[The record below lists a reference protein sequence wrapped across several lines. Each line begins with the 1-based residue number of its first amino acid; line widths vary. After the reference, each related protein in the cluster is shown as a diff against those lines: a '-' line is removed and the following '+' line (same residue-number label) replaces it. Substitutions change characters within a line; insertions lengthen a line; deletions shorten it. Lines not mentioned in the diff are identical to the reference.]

1 MDYFDD
7 KPIRRSN
14 IRRERWAIFGVVVLL
29 LGAVAA
35 PQAFRKGKYPSLP
48 DDGPPIKPSRAGELR
63 GMTLQVQ
70 SYWEGNPFEKYVD
83 EIAETGANTICL
95 TLAAFQENASSNSL
109 FIEYRKVPS
118 VKRLKGLINLAHK
131 RGLRVV
137 LMPMVL
143 LEKPRSREWRGK
155 INPPDLNYWW
165 KHYENYILFYAQVA
179 AETKTEVFIIG
190 SELND
195 LEGQTRLWI
204 QLIKK
209 VRGVYKRN
217 AYKGQLSYS
226 ANWDHY
232 EHVDWWGHLD
242 LIGMTVY
249 YDLVGK
255 KKPTLNVMMKSWK
268 PIKKKILA
276 WQRRVSASV
285 KKPMP
290 ILFTEVGWPN
300 QVGCARE
307 PWNYYVNDDKPDPV
321 TQDNCFKAFFKTW
334 KGEKSVAGVLIWE
347 WRNHPEQVGGM
358 EDTSYVPTGK
368 PAMKTIREYFGSP
381 GALPR
386 TMPATTSAPATA
398 PGTTTKPAR

>member
-1 MDYFDD
+1 MDDFDD
-7 KPIRRSN
+7 KPIRRSS

-35 PQAFRKGKYPSLP
+35 PQVFREWRYFFSP
-48 DDGPPIKPSRAGELR
+48 DDGPPMEPSQAGELR

-70 SYWEGNPFEKYVD
+70 SYWEGIPFEEYVV
-83 EIAETGANTICL
+83 EIAETGANTIGL
-95 TLAAFQENASSNSL
+95 SLPAFQENTSSNSL

-118 VKRLKGLINLAHK
+118 VKRLKGLINLAHE

-137 LMPMVL
+137 LMPIVL
-143 LEKPRSREWRGK
+143 LEKPRPNEWRGK
-155 INPPDLNYWW
+155 INPPDLDYWW
-165 KHYENYILFYAQVA
+165 KHYESYILFYAHVA
-179 AETKTEVFIIG
+179 AETKVEVFMIG
-190 SELND
+190 SELNE
-195 LEGQTRLWI
+195 LEGQTRLWK
-204 QLIKK
+204 QLIRK
-209 VRGVYKRN
+209 VRKV
-217 AYKGQLSYS
+217 YKGQISYS

-249 YDLVGK
+249 YNLAGDK
-255 KKPTLNVMMKSWK
+255 EPTLDVLLKSWK

-276 WQRRVSASV
+276 WQRDVGR
-285 KKPMP
+285 KP

-307 PWNYYVNDDKPDPV
+307 PWNYYVNEHKPDPV
-321 TQDNCFKAFFKTW
+321 AQDNCFKAFFETW
-334 KGEKSVAGVLIWE
+334 KGEETIAGAMIWE
-347 WRNHPEQVGGM
+347 WRNHPEQAVGM
-358 EDTSYVPTGK
+358 EDTSYVPKGK
-368 PAMKTIREYFGSP
+368 PAMNTIKEYFGSP

-398 PGTTTKPAR
+398 PAATTKPEK